1 MKNINWKDILER
13 AAWTFAEGFL
23 LALPV
28 SFSMGMNGAEWKS
41 VLFGAGLAG
50 LSALKTFILDIAK
63 QQRAE

>member
-28 SFSMGMNGAEWKS
+28 SFSIGMSDAEWKS
-41 VLFGAGLAG
+41 ALFGAGLAG
-50 LSALKTFILDIAK
+50 LSALKTFIIDIAK
-63 QQRAE
+63 QQKTE

>member
-28 SFSMGMNGAEWKS
+28 SFSIGMNGAEWKS
-41 VLFGAGLAG
+41 VLFSAGLAG
-50 LSALKTFILDIAK
+50 LSALKTFILDVAK